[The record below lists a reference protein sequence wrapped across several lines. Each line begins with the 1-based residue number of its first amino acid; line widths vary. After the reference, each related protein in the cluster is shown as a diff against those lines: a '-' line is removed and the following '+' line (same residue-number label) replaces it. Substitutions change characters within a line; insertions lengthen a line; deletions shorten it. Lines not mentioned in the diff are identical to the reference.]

1 MLGLI
6 FAALGLSGDLEVTRF
21 IRGDRAAARTML
33 RRLTPVIQAR
43 VRSTL
48 RRRSSPLSPDDIV
61 QEVWVALMQDDKR
74 LLRRYDP
81 ARGSS
86 LEGYIGGI
94 ADRVAGDA
102 VRRSRAEKRDVGR
115 TVNGLPAQVEDARTA
130 PVDRPILDRDLLQR
144 LFEHLEGTLPR
155 KGRLVLRYVFGDGL
169 STSETADALGVTQQ
183 VVHNWK
189 FRIRRD
195 ARAYLSEAQPG

>member
-6 FAALGLSGDLEVTRF
+6 LTALGVSGDLEVTRF
-21 IRGDRAAARTML
+21 IRGDRSAARSML

-43 VRSTL
+43 VRSVI
-48 RRRSSPLSPDDIV
+48 RRRGSPLTPDDVV
-61 QEVWVALMQDDKR
+61 QEVWLTLVQDDKR

-86 LEGYIGGI
+86 LEGYVGGI
-94 ADRVAGDA
+94 ADRVASDA
-102 VRRSRAEKRDVGR
+102 VRRSRAGKRDVAR
-115 TVNGLPAQVEDARTA
+115 TVSGLPAQVQDGRQS
-130 PVDRPILDRDLLQR
+130 VDRPVLERDMLRR

-155 KGRLVLRYVFGDGL
+155 KGRLVLRCIFGDGL
-169 STSETADALGVTQQ
+169 STQEAADALGVSQQ

-189 FRIRRD
+189 FRIRKD
-195 ARAYLSEAQPG
+195 ARAFLADV

>member
-6 FAALGLSGDLEVTRF
+6 LSALGVSGDLEVTRF
-21 IRGDRAAARTML
+21 IRGDRSAARSML

-48 RRRSSPLSPDDIV
+48 RRRSSSLSPDDVV
-61 QEVWVALMQDDKR
+61 QEVWLSLMQDDKR

-81 ARGSS
+81 SRGSS
-86 LEGYIGGI
+86 LEGYVGGI

-102 VRRSRAEKRDVGR
+102 VRRSRAGKRDVAR
-115 TVNGLPAQVEDARTA
+115 TVSGLPIQVEDRAA
-130 PVDRPILDRDLLQR
+130 PIDRPVLDRDLIER
-144 LFEHLEGTLPR
+144 LFAHLEESLPR
-155 KGRLVLRYVFGDGL
+155 KGRLVLRCIFGDGL
-169 STSETADALGVTQQ
+169 STSETASALGVSQQ

-189 FRIRRD
+189 FRIRKD
-195 ARAYLSEAQPG
+195 ARAFLAEV

>member
-6 FAALGLSGDLEVTRF
+6 LAALGVSGDLEVTRF
-21 IRGDRAAARTML
+21 IRGDRSAARSML

-48 RRRSSPLSPDDIV
+48 RRRSSSLSPDDVV
-61 QEVWVALMQDDKR
+61 QEVWVTLMQDDKR

-86 LEGYIGGI
+86 LEGYVGGI
-94 ADRVAGDA
+94 ADRVTSDA
-102 VRRSRAEKRDVGR
+102 VRRSRAGKRDVAR
-115 TVNGLPAQVEDARTA
+115 TVSGLPSQVADTSA
-130 PVDRPILDRDLLQR
+130 PADRPVLQRDLLR
-144 LFEHLEGTLPR
+144 NLFEHLEGTLPR
-155 KGRLVLRYVFGDGL
+155 KGRLVLRCIFGDGL
-169 STSETADALGVTQQ
+169 STQETADALGVSQQ

-189 FRIRRD
+189 FRIRKD
-195 ARAYLSEAQPG
+195 ARAFLAEV